1 MITEKDDF
9 LAHPAE
15 SAAPDWFDRFWINA
29 HSIDGRVT
37 ISQGIGI
44 YANVGVVDGF
54 AVVARGRDQRVV
66 RGSRQGGDPS
76 QLSIGPIAAEVVDPL
91 RRWRFRL
98 DPANDAGIAYD
109 FEFRGTFEPIDCGRM
124 GHWSHFT
131 QAGTAAG
138 KLVIDGEEI
147 AVDPASWRA
156 QRDRSWGL
164 RPDTGRG
171 RFNWVSAQLPSFH
184 VWYLTV
190 HDDRGTERR
199 SLGWTRAA
207 ERDGGGVTDI
217 AKIVRRP
224 VFDDDGTFRSAEVE
238 LTMADG
244 QRHELVFQRLASTA
258 FMRAGLYGGW
268 KGHRQGEPRGPL
280 VVESER
286 WDLGDTEKLGE
297 RTGLN
302 DHVCSVT
309 SGEES
314 GVGIF
319 ELNHG
324 R

>member
-44 YANVGVVDGF
+44 YANVGVVDGV
-54 AVVARGRDQRVV
+54 AVVAWGRGQRVV

-138 KLVIDGEEI
+138 KLVIDGEEV
-147 AVDPASWRA
+147 AVAPGSCGA
-156 QRDRSWGL
+156 
-164 RPDTGRG
+164 
-171 RFNWVSAQLPSFH
+171 
-184 VWYLTV
+184 
-190 HDDRGTERR
+190 
-199 SLGWTRAA
+199 
-207 ERDGGGVTDI
+207 
-217 AKIVRRP
+217 
-224 VFDDDGTFRSAEVE
+224 
-238 LTMADG
+238 
-244 QRHELVFQRLASTA
+244 
-258 FMRAGLYGGW
+258 RAGG
-268 KGHRQGEPRGPL
+268 RR
-280 VVESER
+280 ER
-286 WDLGDTEKLGE
+286 WELGDTEKLGE
-297 RTGLN
+297 GPGLN